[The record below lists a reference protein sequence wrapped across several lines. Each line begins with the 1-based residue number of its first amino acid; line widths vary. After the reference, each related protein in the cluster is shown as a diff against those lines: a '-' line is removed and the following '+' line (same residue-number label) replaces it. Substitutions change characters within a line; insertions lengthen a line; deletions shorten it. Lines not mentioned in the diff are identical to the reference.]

1 MVLQFGEF
9 TIPDDNKAEGNAGDR
24 EVVGFFSGSVKAA
37 GISAASSSSTGMRGI
52 IGVRLSS

>member
-1 MVLQFGEF
+1 VLHFEEF
-9 TIPDDNKAEGNAGDR
+9 RIPDDNKTGGNAGDR
-24 EVVGFFSGSVKAA
+24 EVVGFFSGSVKAG